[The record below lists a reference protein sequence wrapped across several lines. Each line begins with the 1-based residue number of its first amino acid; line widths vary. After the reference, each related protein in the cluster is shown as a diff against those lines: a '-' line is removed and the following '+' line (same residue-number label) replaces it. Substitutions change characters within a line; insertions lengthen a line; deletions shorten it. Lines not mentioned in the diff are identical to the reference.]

1 MTALWLN
8 ETKLLVRN
16 SKTVYVEINALN
28 YTIYC
33 NIIYKE
39 VELVIVSGSKEQLE
53 NFNCVSWST

>member
-16 SKTVYVEINALN
+16 SKTVYVEIKALN
-28 YTIYC
+28 YTIYY